1 MATRRRTSA
10 VKPTTAR
17 KSPKTVV
24 KKSTVTPIKSVNKV
38 TPKIEEV
45 KVTETT
51 DKIEVKLPEGTNLKK
66 RPMNVENKVTET
78 PVKVK
83 PEVNLISRDLYLQDV
98 KNRWQIHQFETQQ
111 LWEDLVKGYNFV
123 VPYVTKSIEY
133 VTSAYNKQFGIKTS
147 S

>member
-1 MATRRRTSA
+1 MATRRRSSA
-10 VKPTTAR
+10 VKSSTAK
-17 KSPKTVV
+17 KSPRTVV
-24 KKSTVTPIKSVNKV
+24 TKKTTVTPKSVNKV
-38 TPKIEEV
+38 TLIEEV
-45 KVTETT
+45 KVVETPV
-51 DKIEVKLPEGTNLKK
+51 KVKPEVA
-66 RPMNVENKVTET
+66 

-111 LWEDLVKGYNFV
+111 LWEDLVKGYNYV
-123 VPYVTKSIEY
+123 SPYVTKSIDY

>member
-10 VKPTTAR
+10 VKSSTAK
-17 KSPKTVV
+17 KSPRTVV
-24 KKSTVTPIKSVNKV
+24 TKKTTVTPKSVNKV

-45 KVTETT
+45 KV
-51 DKIEVKLPEGTNLKK
+51 V
-66 RPMNVENKVTET
+66 ET

-83 PEVNLISRDLYLQDV
+83 PEVAPVKVKPEVKLISRDLYLQDV

-111 LWEDLVKGYNFV
+111 LWEDLVKGYNYV
-123 VPYVTKSIEY
+123 SPYVTKSIDY
-133 VTSAYNKQFGIKTS
+133 VTSAFNKQFGTKTS

>member
-1 MATRRRTSA
+1 MATRRRSSA
-10 VKPTTAR
+10 VKSTTAK
-17 KSPKTVV
+17 KSPRSVVTKKT
-24 KKSTVTPIKSVNKV
+24 TVTSKSVNKV
-38 TPKIEEV
+38 TPIEEV
-45 KVTETT
+45 KVAETAEM
-51 DKIEVKLPEGTNLKK
+51 IEIKLPKGTNLKK

-123 VPYVTKSIEY
+123 APYVTKSIEY
-133 VTSAYNKQFGIKTS
+133 VTSAYKKEFGTKTS

>member
-10 VKPTTAR
+10 VKSTTTTK
-17 KSPKTVV
+17 KSPRTVV
-24 KKSTVTPIKSVNKV
+24 TKKTTVTPKSVNKV
-38 TPKIEEV
+38 TLIEEV
-45 KVTETT
+45 KV
-51 DKIEVKLPEGTNLKK
+51 V
-66 RPMNVENKVTET
+66 ET

-111 LWEDLVKGYNFV
+111 LWQDLVKGYNYVF
-123 VPYVTKSIEY
+123 PYVTKSIEY
-133 VTSAYNKQFGIKTS
+133 VTSAYNKEFGTKTS

>member
-1 MATRRRTSA
+1 MATRRRSSA
-10 VKPTTAR
+10 VKSSTAK
-17 KSPKTVV
+17 KSPRTVV
-24 KKSTVTPIKSVNKV
+24 TKKTTVTPKSVNKV
-38 TPKIEEV
+38 TPIEEV
-45 KVTETT
+45 KVAETAEM
-51 DKIEVKLPEGTNLKK
+51 IEIKLPKGTNLKK

-133 VTSAYNKQFGIKTS
+133 VTSAYNKQFNTKTS

>member
-10 VKPTTAR
+10 VKSTT
-17 KSPKTVV
+17 V
-24 KKSTVTPIKSVNKV
+24 KKSPRTVVTKKTTVTPKSVNKV
-38 TPKIEEV
+38 TQIEEV

-51 DKIEVKLPEGTNLKK
+51 DNIEVKLPEGTNLKK
-66 RPMNVENKVTET
+66 RPMNSATASKD
-78 PVKVK
+78 KVK

-111 LWEDLVKGYNFV
+111 LWEDLVKGYNYV
-123 VPYVTKSIEY
+123 SPYVTKSIEY
-133 VTSAYNKQFGIKTS
+133 VTSAYRKEFGTKTS

>member
-10 VKPTTAR
+10 VKSST
-17 KSPKTVV
+17 V
-24 KKSTVTPIKSVNKV
+24 KKSPRTVVTKKTTVTSKSVNKV
-38 TPKIEEV
+38 TPIEEV
-45 KVTETT
+45 KV
-51 DKIEVKLPEGTNLKK
+51 V
-66 RPMNVENKVTET
+66 ET

-123 VPYVTKSIEY
+123 SPYVTKSIEY
-133 VTSAYNKQFGIKTS
+133 VTSAYNKEFGTKTS

>member
-10 VKPTTAR
+10 VKSST
-17 KSPKTVV
+17 V
-24 KKSTVTPIKSVNKV
+24 KKSPRTVVTKKTTVTSKSVNKV
-38 TPKIEEV
+38 TPIEEV
-45 KVTETT
+45 KV
-51 DKIEVKLPEGTNLKK
+51 V
-66 RPMNVENKVTET
+66 ET

-111 LWEDLVKGYNFV
+111 LWEDLVKGYNYV
-123 VPYVTKSIEY
+123 SPYVTKSIEY
-133 VTSAYNKQFGIKTS
+133 VTSAYNKEFGTKTS

>member
-1 MATRRRTSA
+1 MATRRRSSA
-10 VKPTTAR
+10 VKSTTAK
-17 KSPKTVV
+17 KSPRSVVTKKT
-24 KKSTVTPIKSVNKV
+24 TVTSKSVNKV
-38 TPKIEEV
+38 TPIEEV
-45 KVTETT
+45 KVAETAEM
-51 DKIEVKLPEGTNLKK
+51 IEIKLPKGTNLKK

-83 PEVNLISRDLYLQDV
+83 PEVKLISRDLYLQDV

-123 VPYVTKSIEY
+123 SPYVTKSIEY
-133 VTSAYNKQFGIKTS
+133 VTSAYNKEFGTKTS